1 MKHEVHK
8 GRVTTTAKS
17 CAVIIPPEVRDQLRM
32 LRGDLMLM
40 SVWGDL
46 LIMRRATRR
55 TILPVEQIPA
65 HVIPGEPV
73 KET

>member
-1 MKHEVHK
+1 MLHEVHK
-8 GRVTTTAKS
+8 GRVIQTGASK
-17 CAVIIPPEVRDQLRM
+17 AVIVPPQVWQKLAL

-46 LIMRRATRR
+46 LIMRRATKRM
-55 TILPVEQIPA
+55 ILDVPQIPVS
-65 HVIPGEPV
+65 VIPGEPV